1 MLGNASR
8 SGSRGL
14 GCLLKQD
21 SGLLN
26 YPVATPR
33 TLCRWP
39 GARGGLRS
47 SHAKQSVSPCCFF
60 VTHILLQMLRDAD
73 LGPTLT

>member
-1 MLGNASR
+1 MPGVQMGKERTVLGNASR

-26 YPVATPR
+26 YPVATPGTVQVAGSQGR
-33 TLCRWP
+33 P
-39 GARGGLRS
+39 
-47 SHAKQSVSPCCFF
+47 
-60 VTHILLQMLRDAD
+60 
-73 LGPTLT
+73 